1 MSYSDSLPL
10 YSVSDVLR
18 RQLPRALQE
27 RLSLGI
33 TGDPFGLHVL
43 VVFVDIQTKR
53 RFNCRLEETSEGELV
68 IPLAFIAHLCAV
80 V

>member
-1 MSYSDSLPL
+1 MNNFDHRY
-10 YSVSDVLR
+10 VTILR
-18 RQLPRALQE
+18 EQLPRALQE
-27 RLSLGI
+27 RLSMGI

-43 VVFVDIQTKR
+43 AVFVDSQTQR
-53 RFNCRLEETSEGELV
+53 RFNCRLEETSEGELS